1 MAPASG
7 VVNHHQ
13 MLTAVIAGSERSV
26 GSNPTLLNIIFGVLF
41 SVVKKNKGVASI
53 FEQHRTDRNKLK

>member
-1 MAPASG
+1 
-7 VVNHHQ
+7 
-13 MLTAVIAGSERSV
+13 
-26 GSNPTLLNIIFGVLF
+26 LF